1 MNRGK
6 FSQRRFWENSLNPAE
21 TLANRGILVF
31 GAFCALEHLTTVRSL
46 RNFVRFLVA
55 VQLLPALESGEETL
69 VGGQAVLEGVM
80 MRSPHAWA
88 IACRKPSGEVVT
100 MSEPLARPSE
110 KHKWMAW
117 PIVRG
122 VMTLGYA
129 MSLGYRALRFSANV
143 AIEEVMQS
151 DKEHVET
158 AASAVPPKLAPSA
171 SSGQALSLPNGRSE
185 AEATDASKSKS
196 REKAAAISGWLAAVN
211 VIISLA
217 FFIFMYKYLPLL
229 AATEL
234 KKANP
239 ALGGQIVF
247 NLVDGAI
254 RLLLFL
260 LFIWGVSLFPDIRR
274 VYQYHGAEHKT
285 VFAFENG
292 DPLETSRGAEIFHV
306 PSALRHQLSDDGDA
320 DLDRLLHAGSVHH
333 VLGAFRIA
341 HRAAARD
348 RRSVLRNHP
357 LRRQASRLALR
368 PDDRSRPLAAT
379 HHDPA
384 AVGRNGPMRHHRARS
399 GHGPGK
405 RTRRRI
411 GDCLGFPTR
420 ETVVGRLSLVVGLS
434 ATQHYSC
441 LREVS
446 TCQHLSRICEF
457 GKKR

>member
-1 MNRGK
+1 M
-6 FSQRRFWENSLNPAE
+6 
-21 TLANRGILVF
+21 
-31 GAFCALEHLTTVRSL
+31 
-46 RNFVRFLVA
+46 RFLAA

-143 AIEEVMQS
+143 AIEDVMQS
-151 DKEHVET
+151 EKDAGAGTGHVET
-158 AASAVPPKLAPSA
+158 AASPNHVATGASPACPERSRRVPLK
-171 SSGQALSLPNGRSE
+171 RSE
-185 AEATDASKSKS
+185 AEPTAEALSQQSTKSTT
-196 REKAAAISGWLAAVN
+196 REKAAAISGWMAAVN

-234 KKANP
+234 KKADP
-239 ALGGQIVF
+239 ALGGQIIF

-292 DPLETSRGAEIFHV
+292 DPLEVTAVQKYSTFHPRCGTSFLMTVMLISIAFYMLV
-306 PSALRHQLSDDGDA
+306 PFTTFWARFA
-320 DLDRLLHAGSVHH
+320 A
-333 VLGAFRIA
+333 RIA
-341 HRAAARD
+341 LLPLIAGVSYEIIRFAAKHRGSLFAFMTAPGLWLQRITTQPPTDEMAQCAITALD
-348 RRSVLRNHP
+348 
-357 LRRQASRLALR
+357 QAMELEKQ
-368 PDDRSRPLAAT
+368 
-379 HHDPA
+379 
-384 AVGRNGPMRHHRARS
+384 NG
-399 GHGPGK
+399 G
-405 RTRRRI
+405 
-411 GDCLGFPTR
+411 
-420 ETVVGRLSLVVGLS
+420 ELVI
-434 ATQHYSC
+434 A
-441 LREVS
+441 
-446 TCQHLSRICEF
+446 
-457 GKKR
+457 

>member
-1 MNRGK
+1 M
-6 FSQRRFWENSLNPAE
+6 
-21 TLANRGILVF
+21 
-31 GAFCALEHLTTVRSL
+31 RSV

-110 KHKWMAW
+110 KHKWMGW

-129 MSLGYRALRFSANV
+129 MNLGYRALRFSANV
-143 AIEEVMQS
+143 AIEDVMQNE
-151 DKEHVET
+151 DHAARE
-158 AASAVPPKLAPSA
+158 ASAVPPK
-171 SSGQALSLPNGRSE
+171 QSE
-185 AEATDASKSKS
+185 AEPISAASAKSKS
-196 REKAAAISGWLAAVN
+196 REKAATLSGWLAAVN

-239 ALGGQIVF
+239 ALGGQIAF
-247 NLVDGAI
+247 NLVDGVV
-254 RLLLFL
+254 RLILFL

-292 DPLETSRGAEIFHV
+292 DPLETAAVQKYSTFHPRCGTSFLMTVMLISIGFYMLV
-306 PSALRHQLSDDGDA
+306 P
-320 DLDRLLHAGSVHH
+320 
-333 VLGAFRIA
+333 FTTFW
-341 HRAAARD
+341 ARF
-348 RRSVLRNHP
+348 
-357 LRRQASRLALR
+357 ASRIVLLPVIAGVSYEIIRFAAKHRGSLFALMTTPGLWLQR
-368 PDDRSRPLAAT
+368 ITTQPPSDEQAQCAIVALDHAMALEKE
-379 HHDPA
+379 
-384 AVGRNGPMRHHRARS
+384 
-399 GHGPGK
+399 HGG
-405 RTRRRI
+405 
-411 GDCLGFPTR
+411 
-420 ETVVGRLSLVVGLS
+420 ELVI
-434 ATQHYSC
+434 A
-441 LREVS
+441 
-446 TCQHLSRICEF
+446 
-457 GKKR
+457 